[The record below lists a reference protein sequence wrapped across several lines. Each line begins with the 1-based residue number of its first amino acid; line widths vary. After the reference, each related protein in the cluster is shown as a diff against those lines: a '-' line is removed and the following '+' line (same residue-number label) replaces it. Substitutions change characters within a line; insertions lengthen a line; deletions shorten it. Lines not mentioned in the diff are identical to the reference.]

1 MSTWYWESEQSAIRL
16 LAVWALLE
24 RSEQAL
30 SKSPRTPEDSVQAEG
45 GQLAGWPPAPAPCP
59 DDASERT
66 EAKGELVLLLA
77 RECAHKATAEE
88 TRRIAELLEY
98 LDRDEEALRWWRWAA
113 ERGDEDARGYL
124 DMLCAERQEQES
136 PPKVDSPTSPQLQT
150 TAALFVCEA
159 SGASAGSHTF
169 AAVQLA
175 LNAAANPELSEE
187 AKQLVREI
195 EEYLQ
200 HPDRMTDGRRC

>member
-1 MSTWYWESEQSAIRL
+1 MSTWDKEHEQSAIRL

-30 SKSPRTPEDSVQAEG
+30 SKSPRTPEDSAQAEG

-59 DDASERT
+59 DDREQT

-77 RECAHKATAEE
+77 RECTHKTTAQE

-98 LDRDEEALRWWRWAA
+98 LNREDEALCWWQWAA
-113 ERGDEDARGYL
+113 ERGDEDAQDYL
-124 DMLCAERQEQES
+124 EMIHAERQEQEN
-136 PPKVDSPTSPQLQT
+136 PPVQSPTPSELENS
-150 TAALFVCEA
+150 AALYVWKA
-159 SGASAGSHTF
+159 SGTNAGSHTF

-175 LNAAANPELSEE
+175 LSAAANPELSED

-200 HPDRMTDGRRC
+200 HPDRMTDGRRR

>member
-1 MSTWYWESEQSAIRL
+1 MSTWGNENEQSAIRL

-30 SKSPRTPEDSVQAEG
+30 SYSPRTSEDSAQAEG
-45 GQLAGWPPAPAPCP
+45 GQLSGWSPAPAPCP
-59 DDASERT
+59 DDREQT
-66 EAKGELVLLLA
+66 EARGELVLLLA
-77 RECAHKATAEE
+77 RECAHKTTGQE

-98 LDRDEEALRWWRWAA
+98 LNRDEEALRWWQWAA
-113 ERGDEDARGYL
+113 ERGDEDARDYL
-124 DMLCAERQEQES
+124 EMLHVERQEQENPS
-136 PPKVDSPTSPQLQT
+136 VDSPAPSEMENS
-150 TAALFVCEA
+150 AALYVWKS
-159 SGASAGSHTF
+159 SGTNAGSHTF

-175 LNAAANPELSEE
+175 LSAAVNPELSED

-200 HPDRMTDGRRC
+200 RPDRMTDGRRR

>member
-1 MSTWYWESEQSAIRL
+1 MTTWDRENEQGAIRL

-30 SKSPRTPEDSVQAEG
+30 SESPRTPEDSAQAEG
-45 GQLAGWPPAPAPCP
+45 GQLAGWPPAPAECP
-59 DDASERT
+59 DDPDRI

-77 RECAHKATAEE
+77 RECARKATAQE

-98 LDRDEEALRWWRWAA
+98 LDRDEESLAWWQWAA
-113 ERGDEDARGYL
+113 ERGDADAADYL
-124 DMLCAERQEQES
+124 EMLHAEKQEQENTSVDSS
-136 PPKVDSPTSPQLQT
+136 PPPELEES
-150 TAALFVCEA
+150 AALFVWKA
-159 SGASAGSHTF
+159 SGATAGSRTF
-169 AAVQLA
+169 AAVQMA
-175 LNAAANPELSEE
+175 LSAAANPGLSED

-200 HPDRMTDGRRC
+200 HPDRMTDGRRR

>member
-1 MSTWYWESEQSAIRL
+1 MSTWGKEHQQSAIRL

-30 SKSPRTPEDSVQAEG
+30 SKSPRTPEDSAQAEG

-59 DDASERT
+59 DDRELT
-66 EAKGELVLLLA
+66 EAKCELVLLLA
-77 RECAHKATAEE
+77 RECAHETDAQE

-98 LDRDEEALRWWRWAA
+98 LDRDEEALSWWQWAA
-113 ERGDEDARGYL
+113 ERGDEDARDYL
-124 DMLCAERQEQES
+124 EMLHAERQEQES
-136 PPKVDSPTSPQLQT
+136 PPESPAASGLEKS
-150 TAALFVCEA
+150 AALYVWKA
-159 SGASAGSHTF
+159 SGTSTGSHTF

-175 LNAAANPELSEE
+175 LSAAANPELSED

-200 HPDRMTDGRRC
+200 HPDRMTDGRRR

>member
-1 MSTWYWESEQSAIRL
+1 MSTWDRENEQSAIRL

-30 SKSPRTPEDSVQAEG
+30 SKSSRTPEDSVQAEG

-59 DDASERT
+59 DDPEHT

-98 LDRDEEALRWWRWAA
+98 LDRDEEALRWWKWAA
-113 ERGDEDARGYL
+113 ERGDEDARDYL
-124 DMLCAERQEQES
+124 EMLHTERQEHDS
-136 PPKVDSPTSPQLQT
+136 PPKNDSPMPSQLGT
-150 TAALFVCEA
+150 NPALFVCEA
-159 SGASAGSHTF
+159 SGTSAGTHTF

-175 LNAAANPELSEE
+175 LSAAANPELSEE
-187 AKQLVREI
+187 VKQLVREI

-200 HPDRMTDGRRC
+200 HPDRMTDGRRR

>member
-1 MSTWYWESEQSAIRL
+1 MSTWDKEHEQSAIRL

-30 SKSPRTPEDSVQAEG
+30 SKGVRTPEESEQAEG
-45 GQLAGWPPAPAPCP
+45 GQLAGWPPAPAPCL
-59 DDASERT
+59 DDREQI

-77 RECAHKATAEE
+77 RECAQKATAQE

-98 LDRDEEALRWWRWAA
+98 LDRDEEALRWWLWAA
-113 ERGDEDARGYL
+113 ERGDEDARDYL
-124 DMLCAERQEQES
+124 EMLRAERQEQEKS
-136 PPKVDSPTSPQLQT
+136 AVGPLTSSELDKSS
-150 TAALFVCEA
+150 ALYVWKS
-159 SGASAGSHTF
+159 SGASSGSRTF

-175 LNAAANPELSEE
+175 LSAAANLELSED

-195 EEYLQ
+195 EEYLR
-200 HPDRMTDGRRC
+200 HPDRMTDGRRH

>member
-1 MSTWYWESEQSAIRL
+1 MSTWGNEHEQSAIRL

-30 SKSPRTPEDSVQAEG
+30 SNGSRTPEDSVQAEG

-59 DDASERT
+59 DDREQT

-77 RECAHKATAEE
+77 RECAHKTTAPE

-98 LDRDEEALRWWRWAA
+98 LNRDEEAMRWWQWAA
-113 ERGDEDARGYL
+113 ERGDEDARDYL
-124 DMLCAERQEQES
+124 EMLHAERYGQENPS
-136 PPKVDSPTSPQLQT
+136 ADSPTLEELENS
-150 TAALFVCEA
+150 AALYVWKSSETN
-159 SGASAGSHTF
+159 AGSHTF

-175 LNAAANPELSEE
+175 LSAAVNSELSED

-200 HPDRMTDGRRC
+200 HPDRMTDGRRR

>member
-1 MSTWYWESEQSAIRL
+1 MSTWDQEHQQSAIRL

-30 SKSPRTPEDSVQAEG
+30 SRSPRTPEDSVQAEG
-45 GQLAGWPPAPAPCP
+45 GQPAGWPPAPAPCP
-59 DDASERT
+59 DGREHT
-66 EAKGELVLLLA
+66 EAKSELVLLLA
-77 RECAHKATAEE
+77 RECTHKTTAQE

-98 LDRDEEALRWWRWAA
+98 LDRDEQALRWWQWAA
-113 ERGDEDARGYL
+113 ERGDEDARDYL
-124 DMLCAERQEQES
+124 ELLRAERQEQENASVES
-136 PPKVDSPTSPQLQT
+136 PVSSELDS
-150 TAALFVCEA
+150 AALYVWKA
-159 SGASAGSHTF
+159 SGTNAGSHTF

-175 LNAAANPELSEE
+175 LSAAANPELSED

-200 HPDRMTDGRRC
+200 HPDRMTDGRRR

>member
-1 MSTWYWESEQSAIRL
+1 MSTWGKENEQSAIRL

-45 GQLAGWPPAPAPCP
+45 GQLTGWPPAPAPCP
-59 DDASERT
+59 DDREHT

-77 RECAHKATAEE
+77 RECAHKTTAQE

-98 LDRDEEALRWWRWAA
+98 LDRDEEAMRWWLWAA
-113 ERGDEDARGYL
+113 ERGDEDARDYL
-124 DMLCAERQEQES
+124 EMLSAERQEQENPS
-136 PPKVDSPTSPQLQT
+136 VSSPTSSELENS
-150 TAALFVCEA
+150 AALYVWKA
-159 SGASAGSHTF
+159 SGTNAGSHTF

-175 LNAAANPELSEE
+175 LSAAVNPGMSED

-200 HPDRMTDGRRC
+200 HPDRMTDGRRR

>member
-1 MSTWYWESEQSAIRL
+1 MSTWDEEHQQSAIRL

-30 SKSPRTPEDSVQAEG
+30 SKSPRTPEDSAQAEG
-45 GQLAGWPPAPAPCP
+45 GQPASWPPAPAPCP
-59 DDASERT
+59 DDREQT

-77 RECAHKATAEE
+77 RECDHKATAQE

-98 LDRDEEALRWWRWAA
+98 LDRDEEALRWWQWAA
-113 ERGDEDARGYL
+113 ERGDEDARDYL
-124 DMLCAERQEQES
+124 DLLHTERQEQES
-136 PPKVDSPTSPQLQT
+136 SPVESPTLSELENS
-150 TAALFVCEA
+150 AALYVWKA
-159 SGASAGSHTF
+159 SGTDSGSHTF

-175 LNAAANPELSEE
+175 LSAAANPELSED
-187 AKQLVREI
+187 AKRLVRQI

-200 HPDRMTDGRRC
+200 HPDRMTDGRRR

>member
-1 MSTWYWESEQSAIRL
+1 MSTWYWESEQSTIRL

-30 SKSPRTPEDSVQAEG
+30 SKSPRTREDSAQAEG

-59 DDASERT
+59 DDEERT

-77 RECAHKATAEE
+77 RECAHKITAEE

-98 LDRDEEALRWWRWAA
+98 LDRDEEALRWWQWAA
-113 ERGDEDARGYL
+113 ERGDEDARDYL
-124 DMLCAERQEQES
+124 EMILAERQEREI
-136 PPKVDSPTSPQLQT
+136 LQGDDASVASKLQSD
-150 TAALFVCEA
+150 AALFVCKVSRE
-159 SGASAGSHTF
+159 STGSHTF

-175 LNAAANPELSEE
+175 LNAAANPELSDE
-187 AKQLVREI
+187 AKQLVKEI
-195 EEYLQ
+195 EDYLR
-200 HPDRMTDGRRC
+200 HPDRMTDGRRR

>member
-1 MSTWYWESEQSAIRL
+1 MSTWDKEHEQSAIRL

-30 SKSPRTPEDSVQAEG
+30 SKSPRTPEDSAQAEG

-59 DDASERT
+59 DDREQT

-77 RECAHKATAEE
+77 RECAHKTTAQE

-98 LDRDEEALRWWRWAA
+98 LDRDEEALRWWQWAA
-113 ERGDEDARGYL
+113 ERGDEDARDYL
-124 DMLCAERQEQES
+124 EMLHAERQEQENPS
-136 PPKVDSPTSPQLQT
+136 VDSPTPSELENS
-150 TAALFVCEA
+150 AALYVWKA
-159 SGASAGSHTF
+159 SGTTAGSHTF

-175 LNAAANPELSEE
+175 LSAAANPELSED

-195 EEYLQ
+195 EDYLQ
-200 HPDRMTDGRRC
+200 HPDRMTDGRRR

>member
-1 MSTWYWESEQSAIRL
+1 MSTWDKENEQSAIRL

-30 SKSPRTPEDSVQAEG
+30 SKSSRTPEDSAQAEG
-45 GQLAGWPPAPAPCP
+45 GQLTGWPPAPAPCP
-59 DDASERT
+59 DDRGQT
-66 EAKGELVLLLA
+66 EARGELVLLLA
-77 RECAHKATAEE
+77 RECAHKTTAQE

-98 LDRDEEALRWWRWAA
+98 LDRDEQALRWWKWAA
-113 ERGDEDARGYL
+113 ERGDEDSRDYL
-124 DMLCAERQEQES
+124 ELLHTERQEQENSSAES
-136 PPKVDSPTSPQLQT
+136 PATSALENS
-150 TAALFVCEA
+150 AALYVWKT
-159 SGASAGSHTF
+159 SGTNTGSHTF

-175 LNAAANPELSEE
+175 LSAANNPELSED

-200 HPDRMTDGRRC
+200 HPDRMTDGRRR